1 MKRILLLCTFV
12 FTISLTA
19 QHTKIDSLKNSLK
32 LENKDLKKIKILEKL
47 NEILFDQ
54 VSLDEAFPYFNQM
67 ANLALKL
74 EQKKIESES
83 YRYIAEY
90 YMRKEDF
97 ENGKKVAEKSL
108 EISKKINDVEQILLN
123 LNQLARVYH
132 HFQKYAEA
140 IKIYNEGITFYKK
153 NPKGN
158 VICNLY
164 SNVGIAYGLINQN
177 ENAVNAYL
185 NGLDYAEKLND
196 FQSRFIFLGDLGWL
210 YLGLEQYEKAEKHLL
225 EGLNDSLKIKDEF
238 DKMNLHRTIGLN
250 YSRWGKYNKA
260 LKHNKI
266 VLKYLHDTGN
276 RLFEFDL
283 LNSIGVIYLKTN
295 QLPISLNYFEK
306 AYKLALEINNKTAI
320 QISNTNI
327 GILFLDLKDYAK
339 AEKIFLEMAKDTLN
353 EDLFKQNEFRDLYNN
368 LSAVYEGKKN
378 YKMAFKYHKQFKT
391 MSDSVMIEARDSKV
405 NEIATK
411 YQTEKKE
418 AENLKLK
425 SEKAEQAIIIE
436 KEKNQKWFFGSGLMA
451 SVFILIIGGYFYQKN
466 KKQKEVIV
474 GLQKELHHRIKNNLA
489 IINTF
494 IDVAKE
500 EFSDIAFN
508 NKLSELQNRIAS
520 INEVHQQLYKN
531 TDVTNLCVKKY
542 IQKLTANIQ
551 QSFANENIVIAQNIN
566 DSLKLNVEQS
576 FAVGLIINEF
586 LTNSFKHAFDGNGGT
601 ILIEMKED
609 PQNLFL
615 SLSDNGKGLPKDFD
629 IHQAE
634 TFGKR
639 VMKLLAQQ
647 LKGSFNLETKNGV
660 ALNIHFPKKQ

>member
-1 MKRILLLCTFV
+1 MKRILLLCTFI

-19 QHTKIDSLKNSLK
+19 QQTKIDSLKNSLK
-32 LENKDLKKIKILEKL
+32 LENKDSKKIKILEKL

-54 VSLDEAFPYFNQM
+54 VSLDEALPYFNQM
-67 ANLALKL
+67 TNLAIKLK
-74 EQKKIESES
+74 QKKTECES

-97 ENGKKVAEKSL
+97 ENSKKVAKKSL
-108 EISKKINDVEQILLN
+108 EISRSINDAEQILLN
-123 LNQLARVYH
+123 LNQLARVFH

-140 IKIYNEGITFYKK
+140 IKIYNEGIAFYKK

-164 SNVGIAYGLINQN
+164 SNVGIAYGLIDQN

-185 NGLDYAEKLND
+185 NGLEYAEKQND
-196 FQSRFIFLGDLGWL
+196 IQTRFLFLKNLGWL
-210 YLGLEQYEKAEKHLL
+210 YLGLEQYEKAEKHFL
-225 EGLNDSLKIKDEF
+225 EGLNESLKIKDEF
-238 DKMNLHRTIGLN
+238 DKMSFHHAIGLN

-260 LKHNKI
+260 IKHNKI

-276 RLFEFDL
+276 KLFEFDV
-283 LNSIGVIYLKTN
+283 LNSLGVIYLKMK

-320 QISNTNI
+320 QISNTNL

-339 AEKIFLEMAKDTLN
+339 AEKIFIEMAKDTLN
-353 EDLFKQNEFRDLYNN
+353 EDLFKQKEFRDLYNN
-368 LSAVYEGKKN
+368 LSAVYEGKKK
-378 YKMAFKYHKQFKT
+378 YKMAFKYHKQFKAI
-391 MSDSVMIEARDSKV
+391 SDSIMIEARDSKV

-418 AENLKLK
+418 AENLQLK
-425 SEKAEQAIIIE
+425 TDKAEQQLILE
-436 KEKNQKWFFGSGLMA
+436 KERNQKWLFGSGLAA
-451 SVFILIIGGYFYQKN
+451 SVFILVIGGYFYQKN
-466 KKQKEVIV
+466 KKQKDVIV

-531 TDVTNLCVKKY
+531 TDITSLSVKKY
-542 IQKLTANIQ
+542 VQKLTDNIQ
-551 QSFANENIVIAQNIN
+551 QSFANDNIAVTQNIN
-566 DSLKLNVEQS
+566 DSLKLNAEQS

-586 LTNSFKHAFDGNGGT
+586 LTNSFKYAFDGNGGI

-609 PQNLFL
+609 HQNLFL

-629 IHQAE
+629 IQQAE
-634 TFGKR
+634 TFGIR

-660 ALNIHFPKKQ
+660 TLNIHFPK

>member
-1 MKRILLLCTFV
+1 MKRILLLSTFV
-12 FTISLTA
+12 FAISLTA
-19 QHTKIDSLKNSLK
+19 QQTKIDSLKNSLK
-32 LENKDLKKIKILEKL
+32 LENKDAEKIKILEKL

-54 VSLDEAFPYFNQM
+54 VSLDDALPYFNQM
-67 ANLALKL
+67 TNLAIKLK
-74 EQKKIESES
+74 QKKAECES

-97 ENGKKVAEKSL
+97 ENSKKVAEKSL

-132 HFQKYAEA
+132 HFQKYEEA

-177 ENAVNAYL
+177 ENAINAYL

-196 FQSRFIFLGDLGWL
+196 FQSRFMFLGDLGWL
-210 YLGLEQYEKAEKHLL
+210 YLSLEQYKKAEKYLL

-238 DKMNLHRTIGLN
+238 GKMNLHRTIGLN
-250 YSRWGKYNKA
+250 YSRWGKYKKA

-276 RLFEFDL
+276 KLFEFDV
-283 LNSIGVIYLKTN
+283 LNSIGVIYLKMN
-295 QLPISLNYFEK
+295 QLPISLIYFEK
-306 AYKLALEINNKTAI
+306 AYQLALEINNKTAI
-320 QISNTNI
+320 QISNTNL
-327 GILFLDLKDYAK
+327 GILFLNLKDYEK

-353 EDLFKQNEFRDLYNN
+353 EDLFKQKEFRDLYNN

-378 YKMAFKYHKQFKT
+378 YKMALKYHKQFKT
-391 MSDSVMIEARDSKV
+391 ISDSIMTEARDSKV

-418 AENLKLK
+418 TENTKLK
-425 SEKAEQAIIIE
+425 TEKAEQQVILE
-436 KEKNQKWFFGSGLMA
+436 NEKNQKWLFGSGLTA
-451 SVFILIIGGYFYQKN
+451 SMFVLVIGGYFYQKN

-500 EFSDIAFN
+500 EFNNIAFN
-508 NKLSELQNRIAS
+508 NKLTELQNRIAS

-531 TDVTNLCVKKY
+531 TDVTNLSVKKY
-542 IQKLTANIQ
+542 VQKLTANIQ
-551 QSFANENIVIAQNIN
+551 HSFVANNVAVTQNIN
-566 DSLKLNVEQS
+566 ETLKLNAEQS

-586 LTNSFKHAFDGNGGT
+586 LTNSFKYAFDNNKGT

-609 PQNLFL
+609 HQNLLL

-629 IHQAE
+629 IQQAE
-634 TFGKR
+634 TFGLR

-647 LKGSFNLETKNGV
+647 LKGTFKLENINGV
-660 ALNIHFPKKQ
+660 TLNIHFPK

>member
-1 MKRILLLCTFV
+1 MKRILLLSTFV
-12 FTISLTA
+12 FAISLTA
-19 QHTKIDSLKNSLK
+19 QQTKIDSLKNSLK
-32 LENKDLKKIKILEKL
+32 LENENLKKIKILEKL

-54 VSLDEAFPYFNQM
+54 VSLDEALPYFNQM
-67 ANLALKL
+67 ANLAIKL
-74 EQKKIESES
+74 NQKKTECES

-97 ENGKKVAEKSL
+97 EHSKKFAKKSL
-108 EISKKINDVEQILLN
+108 EISKSKNDIKQILLG

-132 HFQKYAEA
+132 HFEKYAEA
-140 IKIYNEGITFYKK
+140 IKIYNEGIAFYKK
-153 NPKGN
+153 NPRGN

-164 SNVGIAYGLINQN
+164 SNLGIAYGLNSQN
-177 ENAVNAYL
+177 ENAIYAYL

-196 FQSRFIFLGDLGWL
+196 IQSQFLFLNNLGWS
-210 YLGLEQYEKAEKHLL
+210 YIGIEQYGKAEKYLL

-250 YSRWGKYNKA
+250 YSRWGKYKKA

-276 RLFEFDL
+276 KLFEFDI
-283 LNSIGVIYLKTN
+283 LNSIGVIYLEMN

-320 QISNTNI
+320 QISNTNL
-327 GILFLDLKDYAK
+327 GILFLDLKDYEK

-368 LSAVYEGKKN
+368 LAAVYDGKKN
-378 YKMAFKYHKQFKT
+378 YKMALKYHKQFKT
-391 MSDSVMIEARDSKV
+391 ISDSIMTEARDSKV
-405 NEIATK
+405 NEIATI

-418 AENLKLK
+418 TENLKLK
-425 SEKAEQAIIIE
+425 AEKAEQQVILG
-436 KEKNQKWFFGSGLMA
+436 KERSQKWFFGSGLA
-451 SVFILIIGGYFYQKN
+451 TSIFILVIGGHFYHKN
-466 KKQKEVIV
+466 NKQKEVIV

-494 IDVAKE
+494 IEVAIE
-500 EFSDIAFN
+500 EFRDIAFN
-508 NKLSELQNRIAS
+508 NKLTELQNRIAS
-520 INEVHQQLYKN
+520 INEVHLQLYKS
-531 TDVTNLCVKKY
+531 TDVTSLSVQKY
-542 IQKLTANIQ
+542 VQKLTDNIRH
-551 QSFANENIVIAQNIN
+551 SFANENIDIAQNIN

-586 LTNSFKHAFDGNGGT
+586 LTNSFKYAFDNNNGT
-601 ILIEMKED
+601 ILIELKED
-609 PQNLFL
+609 PQNILL

-629 IHQAE
+629 IQKTE
-634 TFGKR
+634 SFGLR
-639 VMKLLAQQ
+639 IIKLLTEQ
-647 LKGSFNLETKNGV
+647 LNGSFKLNSENGV
-660 ALNIHFPKKQ
+660 QLSIQFPK